1 MRIIK
6 HSFRALALVLVLSII
21 SLNVKAQTNNALFF
35 YGNAGDVNVVE
46 LYRTIQDDFTI
57 EFWMNTKQNFISTDT
72 LWYNG
77 SEILGADD
85 GDNNE
90 TGGFGISLL
99 GSKIGFGVGNT
110 LQSTIISTSDVN
122 TGQWVHVAA
131 TRNKTTGL
139 VQLFINGVLENSRI
153 IQNFNSLTVP
163 NTIYLGGWIFGSYKT
178 VFNGAIDELRLW
190 NTERTVQE
198 INNNKN
204 IELTDTPVG
213 LVNYY
218 NFNEGVANGN
228 NVALDSLIDIVGT
241 NTRHLA
247 HFKLT
252 GLYSNW
258 VNGFGS
264 VVNWPTRFNWTGA
277 VSNDWTDAFNWDL
290 DPNVNPLN
298 IPFYIPAGLVNEP
311 IVPDNNSIYVYNC
324 INDGSITLG
333 VNSGLN
339 IPSNYSGNGVI
350 VGNDSVAVGS
360 NGCQIIIS
368 NEQYNPLINNIV
380 SLKFDQITR
389 GGNAIGALSVTN
401 NVIVNIENHLDILS
415 DLTLNPFQYYMSLP
429 LILTLNTN
437 NNLTLKSTLNNTA
450 SLDYI
455 QDANTINNNN
465 DNNNKIIINGNV
477 TVERYIPKGQ
487 RAYRDLSAGGI
498 SGADFYNSWQESGTK
513 KSGYGIYITG
523 KAGTTTGVD
532 ATTGL
537 DYSATGNPSLYSY
550 TNSIWGAIT
559 QTKANII
566 DPYKGYR
573 VLVRGDRNMNN
584 FGFSADPVTMT
595 KATVIRTTGNL
606 VMGDVT
612 YTTTGVTNDNAISNG
627 QYNSNYKLQ
636 SGQDAFNLVANPYA
650 SVIDWLQIVPS
661 INGNSSS
668 NSTDISNSYWYFDP
682 TFFNNGYATYVTYN
696 SITGS
701 SNPTG
706 SNISQYIQPGQS
718 FFIQNNSTNDPVL
731 SFTESNKVANYNNT
745 NNNGIFGNT
754 VTPNRLKISLWKSIN
769 GTTANI
775 DASVAAFNTSFTK
788 AISAEDSKKMT
799 NAGENISITEGSN
812 DLSIEGLPIP
822 AITDAIALKLTQ
834 LIANTTYQLN
844 VDISK
849 FTTTGLEAYIHDNE
863 TNKDVLANAGTTFT
877 ATNNIYANRFSIIFK
892 ADKVVVAT
900 INKGTAVY
908 PNPVTGN
915 TFNLQMNNLDK
926 GIYEAVIYNSLGQE
940 VMATTFNHT
949 GRSSIETIAIKKLA
963 VGVYTL
969 QVSGNGEKYNTD
981 LIISK

>member
-1 MRIIK
+1 MYKRQ
-6 HSFRALALVLVLSII
+6 VLVLSII
-21 SLNVKAQTNNALFF
+21 SLNIRAQTNNALLF
-35 YGNAGDVNVVE
+35 YGNSGDVNVVE
-46 LYRTIQDDFTI
+46 LNRTIQDDFTI
-57 EFWMNTKQNFISTDT
+57 EFWMNTSQNFTSTDT
-72 LWYNG
+72 LWYKG

-90 TGGFGISLL
+90 TGGFGISLI
-99 GSKIGFGVGNT
+99 GSKIVFGVGNE

-163 NTIYLGGWIFGSYKT
+163 NTIYLGGWNFSSYNS

-198 INNNKN
+198 INDNKN
-204 IELTDTPVG
+204 IELTDTPTG

-218 NFNEGVANGN
+218 NFNEGIANGN

-241 NTRHLA
+241 NTRHLK

-258 VNGFGS
+258 VNGFGT
-264 VVNWPTRFNWTGA
+264 VFNWPTRFNWTGA
-277 VSNDWTDAFNWDL
+277 VSNDWTDALNWDS

-311 IVPDNNSIYVYNC
+311 IVPDNNAISINNC
-324 INDGSITLG
+324 INDGSIKLG
-333 VNSGLN
+333 VNSAMY
-339 IPSNYSGNGVI
+339 ITTNYSGNGVI
-350 VGNDSVAVGS
+350 VGNDSVAAGS
-360 NGCQIIIS
+360 NGCQILIS
-368 NEQYNPLINNIV
+368 NEQYNPLVNNIV
-380 SLKFDQITR
+380 SLKFDQITP
-389 GGNAIGALSVTN
+389 GGNAIGTLSVSN
-401 NVIVNIENHLDILS
+401 NVVVNIENHLDIIS
-415 DLTLNPFQYYMSLP
+415 DLTLNPFQYYMNLP

-437 NNLTLKSTLNNTA
+437 NNLTLKSTLYNTA

-455 QDANTINNNN
+455 QDANTYSNNY
-465 DNNNKIIINGNV
+465 DNKNKIIINGSV
-477 TVERYIPKGQ
+477 TVERYIPKGH

-498 SGADFYNSWQESGTK
+498 SGADFYNSWQESGRTK
-513 KSGYGIYITG
+513 PNYGIYITG
-523 KAGTTTGVD
+523 KAGTATGVD
-532 ATTGL
+532 AVTGL

-573 VLVRGDRNMNN
+573 VLVRGDRNVSN
-584 FGFSADPVTMT
+584 FGFATDPVIMT

-612 YTTTGVTNDNAISNG
+612 YTTTGVTNDNAINNG

-636 SGQDAFNLVANPYA
+636 SGQDVYNLVANPYA
-650 SVIDWLQIVPS
+650 SVIDWSQIVPNDIGGFS
-661 INGNSSS
+661 AN
-668 NSTDISNSYWYFDP
+668 ISNSYWYFDP

-701 SNPTG
+701 SNPSA

-718 FFIQNNSTNDPVL
+718 FFIQNNSTMDPVL
-731 SFTESNKVANYNNT
+731 SFTESNKVSNYNYT

-754 VTPNRLKISLWKSIN
+754 ATPNRLKISLWKRIN
-769 GTTANI
+769 GTTAII
-775 DASVAAFNTSFTK
+775 DGSVAAFNTNFTK
-788 AISAEDSKKMT
+788 AISAEDSKKMS
-799 NAGENISITEGSN
+799 NEGENLSITEGAN

-822 AITDAIALKLTQ
+822 AITDVIALKLTQ
-834 LIANTTYQLN
+834 LIANTVYQLN
-844 VDISK
+844 VDVSK
-849 FTTTGLEAYIHDNE
+849 FTTTGLEAFIHDNE
-863 TNKDVLANAGTTFT
+863 TNTDVLASAGTTFT
-877 ATNNIYANRFSIIFK
+877 ATTAVYTNRFSIVFK
-892 ADKVVVAT
+892 AAKVVVAN
-900 INKGTAVY
+900 IKKGTAVY

-926 GIYEAVIYNSLGQE
+926 GTYKAVIFNSLGQQ
-940 VMATTFNHT
+940 VMATTINHI
-949 GRSSIETIAIKKLA
+949 GRSSNETIAIKKLA

-969 QVSGNGEKYNTD
+969 QVSGNGEKYNTE
-981 LIISK
+981 LIVSK